1 MRKTIGRRALIITL
15 VAALLCIAVAVGI
28 VFIREARLSGE
39 QNELLSELDSRA
51 GEYDDSSIVL
61 RATSKTK
68 AEKLAERFGARLR
81 ITSDGKYAT
90 LTLPEGV
97 SIRDICADKE
107 NRAYLS
113 QITPDYKA
121 SISDIDEIS
130 EKYVRPTTSP
140 NYSISDDG
148 YDLQNYLRYLNI
160 GDAWQN
166 YRGDG
171 VTVAVI
177 DTGIDTDHPEFAGRI
192 SEYSYNA
199 TYDKIV
205 KDYTAADGGYDWSLV
220 EDVVGHGTAVTG
232 VIAAAMDGQG
242 TVGIA
247 PQVNIIVIKAECDAD
262 GRFLRGSDLVFGL
275 YYAIERDV
283 DVVNM
288 SFGGGGDFSAPV
300 RLGVDS
306 DILMVAAAGND
317 STSAPQ
323 QPASCEGVIGVGA
336 LEADG
341 WNLAYY
347 SNFGEN
353 TKLVAPGTVYTAAAG
368 GGYRTMNGTSFS
380 SPIVAAALAL
390 MKSNGEY
397 KYSSNE
403 VLEEILY
410 ASCYDLGDLGP
421 DFYYGY
427 GALDISAL
435 LLEEKGTV
443 TFNMLTDE
451 LENTTQVFI
460 RSHTLQNMPEPERL
474 YAVFDGWYY
483 DIHCTEEYNWYE
495 DEFNSDITLY
505 ANWVNEDDGV
515 PFTYVTLDDGTIEI
529 RSYTGKR
536 RYITVPEEIEGKA
549 VSSIGEFAFKGET
562 RLREVRLPSRLRRIR
577 TGAFAGCTNLYKID
591 IPASVTEIGA
601 SAFLDATRLGTLA
614 IPADSNLISIGDNAF
629 KNCAKLRRV
638 DLPASLK
645 SVNGSAFFGTT
656 SNMEINVAPKN
667 KHFVSVDGVLFN
679 YTKSM
684 IVAYPAGRT
693 AAYTVPENVRYIGSC
708 AFAYTKASSVDLGS
722 VTEIGGSAFAA
733 SSLSAVVIPDT
744 VISMGEYAFQS
755 SAYLSSVKIGNGLR
769 SISKE
774 AFEYCSNLSEITIPA
789 GIESIGEAAFKFAG
803 LRKLIFEN
811 NSRLKVIVGMA
822 FYGCPLTSVDFPDSL
837 MNIGSCAFFKC
848 SLSSISFGEGS
859 SLQSIGAEAFRYAPL
874 ATVAF
879 PANIR
884 TIGDYAFADTAIAG
898 SVTIPASLESLG
910 GGAFG
915 ACHALTEIKVESGN
929 KIYADIDGVVYTN
942 DGKTAVAYPAGNPA
956 ENYTVLDWTQKIG
969 VAAFYGSWN
978 LRGVAVPAGVDEF
991 YEYAFF
997 DCEGIY
1003 GYSLPDTLETVGPY
1017 SMAKNYSLSSV
1028 SLPDSVMNIG
1038 RYAFAYDSSLY
1049 TVYISDTSKL
1059 ARISFASFALS
1070 GIQTMRIPAN
1080 VSTVAQY
1087 AFEGCKQLTSV
1098 TFAAGSKLQS
1108 ISAYFFLGCDSIQNI
1123 IFENGSALTSIQAH
1137 GLEGMKNLTSIDF
1150 GDARLTNIDN
1160 YAFRYC
1166 SSLATL
1172 NLPDTLIN
1180 IGRFAFYKCT
1190 ALSSLTVPETIEHI
1204 GSYAFHGTDN
1214 CALYFSGAE
1223 LPFYLDENWDD
1234 GLSGYYVG
1242 VSQTVESGDW
1252 KYAILKNG
1260 KTAILEYLGNEK
1272 NIDLRTLN
1280 IGEIS
1285 TIGGYAFYGKN
1296 LESIILPESLTQIQ
1310 RYAFAENTALAG
1322 ITIPANVKYIAKYAF
1337 HNTGIMN
1344 LTFMGS
1350 NVSVIEQYAFA
1361 YTRKL
1366 ASVTLP
1372 AGIVKLG
1379 TYVFYR
1385 SGIES
1390 VAFAAGT
1397 TLTEIPEGAFSGT
1410 KLAEVTIPDSVT
1422 LVNHNAFRDC
1432 TALCRLTLGAGENLR
1447 LMSNVFYNTSL
1458 AAVHI
1463 PANVEYIGEYCFV
1476 GLRSLSAF
1484 TVDAANPYY
1493 TALGGLLYSEDERK
1507 IIAAPAGITGTLYV
1521 PKSTEVIGFGA
1532 FENSL
1537 ADSIVFDSASN
1548 ILSFGYRAFYG
1559 AKNLREITVPATVVA
1574 IDYYAFAQC
1583 SNLETVKF
1591 EEGSRLAGIYEGA
1604 FFGCGKLK
1612 NIILADNIVEI
1623 SDYAFY
1629 GCTSLTEIPVS
1640 DTSMIKGIY
1649 SYAFAYSGICGDFA
1663 TPKTLIDIGD
1673 YAFRGTKITS
1683 AFIPDDNK
1691 LDLIIGIGVFEECEV
1706 MEKID
1711 VPFLGASYGDE
1722 DIYWIG
1728 YIFGAGAPSANA
1740 TYIPQSLR
1748 TYIAHEG
1755 GNARTCGYW
1764 NGGYAKVAETKIE
1777 NITLPDGTTEIG
1789 NSAFSGCGSLMSI
1802 VIPDGVTSIGRS
1814 AFSGC
1819 SNLTNITIPDSV
1831 TSIGE
1836 RAFYNCSSL
1845 ASITIPDSVT
1855 SIGEYAFSY
1864 SNSLISITMG
1874 NRVTSIGSHAFW
1886 YCTSLES
1893 IEVPSGVTSIGDYAF
1908 GSCSNLTSITMPD
1921 RITSIEDGTFN
1932 SCCRLRVITIP
1943 SSISSI
1949 GNGAFSDCGSLYVIH
1964 NNSDLKFDIGSDSH
1978 GNIAKCAIMIY
1989 NKDGSVLYRESE
2001 DGVPYY
2007 ITNDGFVFKVDSGNY
2022 ILTSYIGNEETVTLP
2037 LNVNGNAYSIYH
2049 MRGIKN
2055 VIIPEGITSISA
2067 SAFESCS
2074 SLKSIKLP
2082 DSLISIGKNAF
2093 DTCTNLKSIT
2103 IPKGVRDIDKKA
2115 LDRNSLEELK
2125 VDEENPKYHSINNCI
2140 IETDSKTLV
2149 FGCKNSIIP
2158 SDGSVT
2164 EIGDYAFFGC
2174 EGLKS
2179 ISIPDSVRTIGDD
2192 AFYCYGL
2199 SEITIGNGVTY
2210 IGAWAFTGC
2219 SFTSIKLPEKLETI
2233 GDNAFIFCRN
2243 LVEINI
2249 PDSVVSIGGGA
2260 LKGCDNLKKISVNS
2274 NERFEFSEGIFWNK
2288 TNGIIICVIK
2298 DITVANI
2305 PYGVVSISSQAFADC
2320 KNLVSVSIPNSVM
2333 YIEDAAFSGCEAL
2346 EKVDMQY
2353 GVTRIGNSAFS
2364 HCNSLKSIVLPD
2376 SVEYISDYAFQHCG
2390 NLKSITIP
2398 KSVAGIGVQVVE
2410 GTDLEE
2416 IIVDKDNPK
2425 YHSAGNCLIEK
2436 QSKTLIFGCK
2446 NSIIPDDGT
2455 VTSIWR
2461 EAFSHC
2467 EGLVNVA
2474 IPDCIT
2480 DIDGSAFAYCRGIA
2494 SITIPEG
2501 INTISGFWA
2510 CNIYVIDNRS
2520 DLNLSI
2526 GSEDYGY
2533 IAQNAKAIINRDG
2546 TVTYAKEEGI
2556 EYLLTDDKFLFM
2568 IEDGKYKLI
2577 AYAGNE
2583 STVTLPLTVNGN
2595 EYEIYKMRGV
2605 TDVVIPYGMKKVDD
2619 YAFSSS
2625 ALESIVIPKSV
2636 IYIGSKS
2643 FSNCESLT
2651 SIEIPDTVLDMGYG
2665 VFEGCKNLS
2674 SVVLPSSVR
2683 VISYNFFYGCRSLTE
2698 IIIPDG
2704 ITEIGYGAFSDCTNL
2719 TSITMTDSIA
2729 AIGKYAFY
2737 NTAYYNNQDNWDD
2750 GALYIGKHLIKV
2762 QKDATRFISRDDML
2776 CVAQDAFEGCHK
2788 LKYVEIGGN
2797 RYDMLNGN
2805 VVTNLETLVI
2815 TDLPSV
2821 FGIHS
2826 YFWDIPLTLKTI
2838 ILKSGVDVSNPH
2850 LFDNITGVTIYVE
2863 DAKIDCP
2870 WDHDCPGWNNG
2881 NKVFYGDEWAR
2892 VKFSSDGEVIADDVY
2907 LSNQVIRPPYIADV
2921 KNEDTNRIFVGWDF
2935 DGDGQADSLPA
2946 TVLGEVEANAVY
2958 RTEDATYTIEFL
2970 DKNGDVLYN
2979 YILPYGA
2986 IIPEPTAPVAA
2997 GYVFLGWDG
3006 YYAGM
3011 SATADMKIASS
3022 WSHIGGGHDYVITVI
3037 LPSCTTKGYTKH
3049 ECSICGDSYMTDI
3062 TEETGHSFGDWIIS
3076 TKPTCSDDGIKYRV
3090 CHCGYMETDVA
3101 QSTGH
3106 SYEILS
3112 EIKAT
3117 CKNGGYITY
3126 KCSSCGETMTE
3137 ETNMLPHNYEKKYV
3151 SKSFLQWLI
3160 EHILNILFGYEGN
3173 NAYYYKCTVCG
3184 KIADVDDSAV
3194 IRTASAQ
3201 EICEHEAGDWT
3212 VDAEHS
3218 YLEIRKC
3225 GKCEKIIEARN
3236 ICTHNYG
3243 EGYAYNN
3250 ESHWHECSV
3259 CGDAVDMA
3267 AHELDFEWVYDQN
3280 THWHE
3285 CGICGARK
3293 DERTHAFDN
3302 SCDTTCDLCGYVR
3315 SITHNYEQKHDENS
3329 HWDECTVC
3337 GDRQNI
3343 ATHVFEQVYDIDNH
3357 WDECTVCH
3365 EQKNKV
3371 MHTYELKYDDSM
3383 HWYECAIC
3391 HGVVLGESH
3400 DFEYEWKYDETNHW
3414 LECSVCHDKKDI
3426 TSHVFDN
3433 ACDTTCDACGYMRSI
3448 THDYDQKYDENSH
3461 WDECRVCGNK
3471 QNVTAHIFDN
3481 ACDTTCD
3488 ACGYTRSITHSYEQ
3502 KYDELNH
3509 WDECK
3514 VCGDKQNITTHIF
3527 DNACD
3532 TTCDTCGYIRSI
3544 THDYDQKYDEN
3555 SHWDECMVCGD
3566 KQNITAHIFDNACDT
3581 TCNTCG
3587 YTRSITHNYE
3597 KKHDETNHWDECTV
3611 CGDRQNVT
3619 AHIFDTACDTTC
3631 DTCGYTRAIT
3641 HNYEQ
3646 KHDETNHW
3654 DECTVCGDKQNVTAH
3669 TFEQKHDSTNHWLE
3683 CLCGEKKDIAAHTFA
3698 QVHDENGHWSECSV
3712 CHETNGDKTA
3722 HTNTKNKH
3730 ICDTCGR
3737 KLSDHDGGTA
3747 TCSEKATCTICGEKY
3762 GDFAGHSFGEWKT
3775 DAEGKRTKVC
3785 SACGKVANF
3794 MYGDLNYD
3802 GKVNAIDLTILRR
3815 YLARYNSEIDISVA
3829 DFNGDGKVNTLDLML
3844 LRRFLVGY
3852 DSVLGK

>member
-1 MRKTIGRRALIITL
+1 MRKTIGRRTLIITL
-15 VAALLCIAVAVGI
+15 IAALLCIAVAVGI
-28 VFIREARLSGE
+28 VLIREARLSGE
-39 QNELLSELDSRA
+39 QSELLSELDSRA

-61 RATSKTK
+61 RATSKAK

-121 SISDIDEIS
+121 NISDIDEVS
-130 EKYVRPTTSP
+130 EKYVRPTTTP

-160 GDAWQN
+160 RDAWHH

-247 PQVNIIVIKAECDAD
+247 PQVNIIVIKAECDAN

-275 YYAIERDV
+275 YYAIERDA

-288 SFGGGGDFSAPV
+288 SFGGGRDFSAPV

-306 DILMVAAAGND
+306 DILMVAAAGNE
-317 STSAPQ
+317 STSSPQ

-353 TKLVAPGTVYTAAAG
+353 TNLVAPGTVYTAAAG

-549 VSSIGEFAFKGET
+549 VSSIGEFAFEGET

-601 SAFLDATRLGTLA
+601 SAFSNAVRLGTLA
-614 IPADSNLISIGDNAF
+614 IPADSNLISIGDEAF
-629 KNCAKLRRV
+629 ANCTKLRRV

-645 SVNGSAFFGTT
+645 NVNGSAFFGTT
-656 SNMEINVAPKN
+656 SNMEINVASKN
-667 KHFVSVDGVLFN
+667 KHFVSIDGVLFN

-708 AFAYTKASSVDLGS
+708 AFAYTKASLVDLGS
-722 VTEIGGSAFAA
+722 VTEIGDSAFAA

-789 GIESIGEAAFKFAG
+789 GIESIGGAAFKFAG
-803 LRKLIFEN
+803 LGKLIFEN
-811 NSRLKVIVGMA
+811 NSRLKVIAGAA
-822 FYGCPLTSVDFPDSL
+822 FYKCPLTSVDFPDSL
-837 MNIGSCAFFKC
+837 MNIGDSAFSECF

-859 SLQSIGAEAFRYAPL
+859 SLQIIGAEAFRYAPL

-898 SVTIPASLESLG
+898 SVTVPASLESLG

-929 KIYADIDGVVYTN
+929 KIYADIDGVVYTK

-956 ENYTVLDWTQKIG
+956 ENYTVLDGTQKIG

-978 LRGVAVPAGVDEF
+978 LRGVTVPAGVDEF

-997 DCEGIY
+997 DCEKVC

-1028 SLPDSVMNIG
+1028 SLPDSIINIG

-1123 IFENGSALTSIQAH
+1123 TFENGSALTSIQAH

-1366 ASVTLP
+1366 TSVTLP

-1432 TALCRLTLGAGENLR
+1432 TALCRLTLGVGENLR

-1493 TALGGLLYSEDERK
+1493 TALGGLLYSKDERK

-1559 AKNLREITVPATVVA
+1559 AKNLREITVSATVVA

-1755 GNARTCGYW
+1755 GLLELTCGTPA
-1764 NGGYAKVAETKIE
+1764 NIGSSKPTGYYKMEETNIE
-1777 NITLPDGTTEIG
+1777 NITLPEGITSIGQWAFYKCVNLKSVTIPDSVTNINSWAFYNCSSLESLTIPDSVKGIG
-1789 NSAFSGCGSLMSI
+1789 NETFYNCKSLTSIKIPEGVTSIGNYTFHYCTGLTSITIPSSVTSIEKYAFWGCNNLFVIRNNSDLKFDMGSDSYGYIAKNAMMIYNSDGSIICKESKDGVPYYITSDGFAFSVENGEYILIKYIGNNETITLPLATNGKDYTVKMESTGKAKNVIIPNEMTKIDDSAFKNCTGLASITIPDSVMSI
-1802 VIPDGVTSIGRS
+1802 GDSAFYNCCSLTGIAIPNSVTSIGDSAFWSCKSFTSITIPDSVTSIGSCAFRDCSSLESIAIPNSVTSIGDGAFNDCSSLTSITIPDGVTTIERNVFYRCSSLTSVTIPDSVTSIGYMAFYSCKSLASITIPDNVTSIDHGAFRDCS
-1814 AFSGC
+1814 SLTSITIPSSITSIGNAAFIECGSLEEIIVSAGNPYYKSAGNCIIDKNGTLIAGCGKSVIPDDGSVISIGDNAFYVCVNLTSVTIPDSVTSIGKSAFYNCSSLMNINVSENNQNYSSINGILYDKMKTNIIHVPRAVLGDIVIPSGVTSIEKEAFSGC
-1819 SNLTNITIPDSV
+1819 TNLTSVTIPDSV

-1836 RAFYNCSSL
+1836 RAFYYCDSLTSITIPNSVTSMGYNVFNGTKLYVINNNSDIEVTFSDKNYGLISNYTQLIVDKNGNKTYRAGTTDFKLIDTADGFRFVKVNGKYRLIAYIGKEETATLPLDINGYEYEIYCGIGGLRNVIIPDGVTSINDHAFQNCWSL
-1845 ASITIPDSVT
+1845 ESITIPDSVT
-1855 SIGEYAFSY
+1855 SIGYSAFNGCIRLKNVTIPGS
-1864 SNSLISITMG
+1864 
-1874 NRVTSIGSHAFW
+1874 VTSMGGMTFYGCSSLASVTIQEGVASIASHAF
-1886 YCTSLES
+1886 TR
-1893 IEVPSGVTSIGDYAF
+1893 
-1908 GSCSNLTSITMPD
+1908 CSSLTSIT
-1921 RITSIEDGTFN
+1921 
-1932 SCCRLRVITIP
+1932 IP
-1943 SSISSI
+1943 
-1949 GNGAFSDCGSLYVIH
+1949 
-1964 NNSDLKFDIGSDSH
+1964 
-1978 GNIAKCAIMIY
+1978 
-1989 NKDGSVLYRESE
+1989 GSVKVIEYEAF
-2001 DGVPYY
+2001 DGCWR
-2007 ITNDGFVFKVDSGNY
+2007 
-2022 ILTSYIGNEETVTLP
+2022 LTS
-2037 LNVNGNAYSIYH
+2037 
-2049 MRGIKN
+2049 
-2055 VIIPEGITSISA
+2055 
-2067 SAFESCS
+2067 
-2074 SLKSIKLP
+2074 
-2082 DSLISIGKNAF
+2082 
-2093 DTCTNLKSIT
+2093 
-2103 IPKGVRDIDKKA
+2103 
-2115 LDRNSLEELK
+2115 
-2125 VDEENPKYHSINNCI
+2125 
-2140 IETDSKTLV
+2140 
-2149 FGCKNSIIP
+2149 
-2158 SDGSVT
+2158 
-2164 EIGDYAFFGC
+2164 
-2174 EGLKS
+2174 
-2179 ISIPDSVRTIGDD
+2179 
-2192 AFYCYGL
+2192 
-2199 SEITIGNGVTY
+2199 
-2210 IGAWAFTGC
+2210 
-2219 SFTSIKLPEKLETI
+2219 
-2233 GDNAFIFCRN
+2233 
-2243 LVEINI
+2243 
-2249 PDSVVSIGGGA
+2249 
-2260 LKGCDNLKKISVNS
+2260 
-2274 NERFEFSEGIFWNK
+2274 
-2288 TNGIIICVIK
+2288 
-2298 DITVANI
+2298 
-2305 PYGVVSISSQAFADC
+2305 
-2320 KNLVSVSIPNSVM
+2320 VM
-2333 YIEDAAFSGCEAL
+2333 
-2346 EKVDMQY
+2346 MQY
-2353 GVTRIGNSAFS
+2353 GVTEIGQSAF
-2364 HCNSLKSIVLPD
+2364 N
-2376 SVEYISDYAFQHCG
+2376 
-2390 NLKSITIP
+2390 
-2398 KSVAGIGVQVVE
+2398 
-2410 GTDLEE
+2410 
-2416 IIVDKDNPK
+2416 
-2425 YHSAGNCLIEK
+2425 
-2436 QSKTLIFGCK
+2436 
-2446 NSIIPDDGT
+2446 
-2455 VTSIWR
+2455 
-2461 EAFSHC
+2461 
-2467 EGLVNVA
+2467 
-2474 IPDCIT
+2474 DC
-2480 DIDGSAFAYCRGIA
+2480 S
-2494 SITIPEG
+2494 
-2501 INTISGFWA
+2501 
-2510 CNIYVIDNRS
+2510 
-2520 DLNLSI
+2520 
-2526 GSEDYGY
+2526 
-2533 IAQNAKAIINRDG
+2533 
-2546 TVTYAKEEGI
+2546 
-2556 EYLLTDDKFLFM
+2556 
-2568 IEDGKYKLI
+2568 
-2577 AYAGNE
+2577 
-2583 STVTLPLTVNGN
+2583 
-2595 EYEIYKMRGV
+2595 
-2605 TDVVIPYGMKKVDD
+2605 
-2619 YAFSSS
+2619 
-2625 ALESIVIPKSV
+2625 
-2636 IYIGSKS
+2636 
-2643 FSNCESLT
+2643 SLT
-2651 SIEIPDTVLDMGYG
+2651 SVTIPNSVTKISGGAFDGCSSLASVTIPDSAT
-2665 VFEGCKNLS
+2665 FLS
-2674 SVVLPSSVR
+2674 
-2683 VISYNFFYGCRSLTE
+2683 G
-2698 IIIPDG
+2698 
-2704 ITEIGYGAFSDCTNL
+2704 FSGCTNL
-2719 TSITMTDSIA
+2719 TSIIIPDSVTS
-2729 AIGKYAFY
+2729 IGGGAFMNCTGLTSIIIPDSVTSIGNLAFY
-2737 NTAYYNNQDNWDD
+2737 NTEYYNNLDNWDN
-2750 GALYIGKHLIKV
+2750 GILYIGKHLIKV
-2762 QKDATRFISRDDML
+2762 GNDVERLVPRADTISIAGDAIQA
-2776 CVAQDAFEGCHK
+2776 CYK
-2788 LKYVEIGGN
+2788 LRHAEIGGR
-2797 RYDMLNGN
+2797 RYNILSSSE
-2805 VVTNLETLVI
+2805 VTNLETLVI
-2815 TDLPSV
+2815 TDLPSD
-2821 FGIHS
+2821 FTMCNYLGD
-2826 YFWDIPLTLKTI
+2826 YRFIPLTLKTV

-2870 WDHDCPGWNNG
+2870 WDHGCPGWNNG
-2881 NKVFYGDEWAR
+2881 NNVFYGDEWAR
-2892 VKFSSDGEVIADDVY
+2892 VKFISDGEVIADDVY
-2907 LSNQVIRPPYIADV
+2907 LSGQVIRPPYIADV

-2970 DKNGDVLYN
+2970 DKNGDVLYT

-3037 LPSCTTKGYTKH
+3037 LPTCTAKGYTKH

-3090 CHCGYMETDVA
+3090 CHCGYTETDIA

-3184 KIADVDDSAV
+3184 KIADVDDYAV

-3212 VDAEHS
+3212 VDSQYAHMEV
-3218 YLEIRKC
+3218 RKC
-3225 GKCEKIIEARN
+3225 VKCDKIIESRN
-3236 ICTHNYG
+3236 ECRHNYVGSSWEAFGNSKIALSCRDCG
-3243 EGYAYNN
+3243 ELDIEDSLDAGKMTHTCTVNNNLTLNYYYAGAELLKEFDSFYLRVEKTCYNTDGSTYIRTTILYGDDNGGGRYKFRYNDILSYEVGDEIRATLVAVKNGVETERKADIYNIKTYAYNN
-3250 ESHWHECSV
+3250 LAKENVAAKSKTLLANMLNYCAQSQIYFNYRTDALVNAELTDEQRALYVIDSCEATVSNKGVKTTLDGATASV
-3259 CGDAVDMA
+3259 
-3267 AHELDFEWVYDQN
+3267 
-3280 THWHE
+3280 
-3285 CGICGARK
+3285 IS
-3293 DERTHAFDN
+3293 RTLVLT
-3302 SCDTTCDLCGYVR
+3302 S
-3315 SITHNYEQKHDENS
+3315 SI
-3329 HWDECTVC
+3329 
-3337 GDRQNI
+3337 
-3343 ATHVFEQVYDIDNH
+3343 
-3357 WDECTVCH
+3357 
-3365 EQKNKV
+3365 
-3371 MHTYELKYDDSM
+3371 ELKFYMNLRNYKNSDNIYDLSGISVKIEYTDMEGKLVNTVIDSSEFG
-3383 HWYECAIC
+3383 YDASNDRYSVRFAKLRATELRSVVEITILKDGKAISNTETYS
-3391 HGVVLGESH
+3391 VESFAH
-3400 DFEYEWKYDETNHW
+3400 SQ
-3414 LECSVCHDKKDI
+3414 L
-3426 TSHVFDN
+3426 TS
-3433 ACDTTCDACGYMRSI
+3433 ASA
-3448 THDYDQKYDENSH
+3448 KE
-3461 WDECRVCGNK
+3461 
-3471 QNVTAHIFDN
+3471 
-3481 ACDTTCD
+3481 
-3488 ACGYTRSITHSYEQ
+3488 
-3502 KYDELNH
+3502 
-3509 WDECK
+3509 
-3514 VCGDKQNITTHIF
+3514 
-3527 DNACD
+3527 
-3532 TTCDTCGYIRSI
+3532 
-3544 THDYDQKYDEN
+3544 
-3555 SHWDECMVCGD
+3555 
-3566 KQNITAHIFDNACDT
+3566 
-3581 TCNTCG
+3581 
-3587 YTRSITHNYE
+3587 
-3597 KKHDETNHWDECTV
+3597 
-3611 CGDRQNVT
+3611 
-3619 AHIFDTACDTTC
+3619 
-3631 DTCGYTRAIT
+3631 
-3641 HNYEQ
+3641 
-3646 KHDETNHW
+3646 
-3654 DECTVCGDKQNVTAH
+3654 
-3669 TFEQKHDSTNHWLE
+3669 
-3683 CLCGEKKDIAAHTFA
+3683 
-3698 QVHDENGHWSECSV
+3698 
-3712 CHETNGDKTA
+3712 
-3722 HTNTKNKH
+3722 NTKELLKRMM
-3730 ICDTCGR
+3730 IY
-3737 KLSDHDGGTA
+3737 SDCA
-3747 TCSEKATCTICGEKY
+3747 VKY
-3762 GDFAGHSFGEWKT
+3762 FE
-3775 DAEGKRTKVC
+3775 
-3785 SACGKVANF
+3785 
-3794 MYGDLNYD
+3794 
-3802 GKVNAIDLTILRR
+3802 
-3815 YLARYNSEIDISVA
+3815 
-3829 DFNGDGKVNTLDLML
+3829 
-3844 LRRFLVGY
+3844 
-3852 DSVLGK
+3852 

>member
-15 VAALLCIAVAVGI
+15 IAALLCIAVAVGI

-39 QNELLSELDSRA
+39 QSELLSELDSRA

-61 RATSKTK
+61 RATSKAK

-121 SISDIDEIS
+121 SISDIDGIS
-130 EKYVRPTTSP
+130 EKYVRPTTTP
-140 NYSISDDG
+140 NYSISDNG

-160 GDAWQN
+160 GDVWQN

-323 QPASCEGVIGVGA
+323 QPASCDGVIGVGA

-341 WNLAYY
+341 WNLASY

-353 TKLVAPGTVYTAAAG
+353 TNLVAPGTVYTAAAG
-368 GGYRTMNGTSFS
+368 GGYRTMNGTSFA

-549 VSSIGEFAFKGET
+549 VSSIGEFAFEGET

-601 SAFLDATRLGTLA
+601 SAFSNAVRLGTLA

-629 KNCAKLRRV
+629 ANCTKLRRV

-656 SNMEINVAPKN
+656 SNMEINAASKN
-667 KHFVSVDGVLFN
+667 KHFVSINGVLFN

-722 VTEIGGSAFAA
+722 VTEIGDSAFAA

-789 GIESIGEAAFKFAG
+789 GIESIGGAAFKFAG
-803 LRKLIFEN
+803 LGKLIFEN
-811 NSRLKVIVGMA
+811 NSKLTVISYAA
-822 FYGCPLTSVDFPDSL
+822 FYGCPLTSVNFPDSL
-837 MNIGSCAFFKC
+837 MNIGDSAFFKC

-859 SLQSIGAEAFRYAPL
+859 SLQIIGAEAFRYAPL

-884 TIGDYAFADTAIAG
+884 MIGDYAFADTAIAG
-898 SVTIPASLESLG
+898 SVTVPVSLESLG

-956 ENYTVLDWTQKIG
+956 ENYTVLDGTQKIG
-969 VAAFYGSWN
+969 IAAFYGSWN
-978 LRGVAVPAGVDEF
+978 LRGVAVPTGVDEF

-997 DCEGIY
+997 DCEKVY

-1028 SLPDSVMNIG
+1028 SLPDSVINIG
-1038 RYAFAYDSSLY
+1038 GYAFAYDSSLY

-1366 ASVTLP
+1366 TSVTLP

-1410 KLAEVTIPDSVT
+1410 KLSEVTIPDSVT

-1493 TALGGLLYSEDERK
+1493 TALGGLLYSKDERK

-1559 AKNLREITVPATVVA
+1559 AKNLREVTVPATVVA

-1673 YAFRGTKITS
+1673 HAFRGTKITS

-1728 YIFGAGAPSANA
+1728 YIFGAGAPNANA

-1755 GNARTCGYW
+1755 GLLELTCGTPA
-1764 NGGYAKVAETKIE
+1764 NIGSSKPTGYYKMEKTNIE
-1777 NITLPDGTTEIG
+1777 NITLPEGITSIGQWAFYKCVNLKSVTIPDSVTNINSWAFYNCSSLESLTIPDSVKVIG
-1789 NSAFSGCGSLMSI
+1789 NETFYNCKSLTSI
-1802 VIPDGVTSIGRS
+1802 RIPDGVTIIGNYTFSGCTNLTSITIPSSVTSIEKYAFWGCNNLFVIRNNSDLKFDMGSDSYGYVAKNAMMIYNKDGSIIYKESKDGVPYYITSDGFAFSVENGEYILIKYIGNNETITLPLTANGKDYTVKMESTGKAKNVIIPNEMTKIDDSAFKNCTGLTSITIPDSVMSIGDSAFYNCCSLTSIAIPDSVTSIGDSAFEGCNGLTSITIPDSVTSIGSCAFRDCS
-1814 AFSGC
+1814 SLESIAIPNSVTSIGDGAFNDCSSLTSITIPDGVTTIERNVFYRCSSLTSVTIPDSVTSIGDMAFYSCKSLVSITIPDNVTSIDYGAFYGCSSLTSITIPSSVTSIGNAAFIECGSLEEIIVSAGNPYYKSAGNCIIDINGTLIAGCGKSVIPDDGSVISIGDNAFYGCVNLTSVTIPDSVTSIGKSAFYNCSSLMNINVSENNQNYSSINGILYDKMKTNIIHVPRAVLGDIVIPSGVTSIEKEAFSGC
-1819 SNLTNITIPDSV
+1819 TNLTSVTISDSVTSIGKSAFEGCNGLTSITIPDSV

-1836 RAFYNCSSL
+1836 RAFYYCNSLTSITIPNGVTSIEPSTFYYCSSL
-1845 ASITIPDSVT
+1845 ASIAIPNGVTSIGYDAFSYCDSLTSITIPNSVTSMGYNVFNGTKLYVINNNSDIEVTFSDKNYGLISNYTQLIVDKNGNKTYRAGTTDFELIDTADGFRFVKVNGKYRLIAYIGKEETATLPLDINGYEYEIYCGIGGLRNVVIPDGVTSINDHAFQNCWSLESITIPDSVT
-1855 SIGEYAFSY
+1855 SIGYSAFNGCIRLKNVTIPGS
-1864 SNSLISITMG
+1864 
-1874 NRVTSIGSHAFW
+1874 VTSMGGMTFYGCSSLASVTIQEGVASIASHAF
-1886 YCTSLES
+1886 TR
-1893 IEVPSGVTSIGDYAF
+1893 
-1908 GSCSNLTSITMPD
+1908 CSSLTSIT
-1921 RITSIEDGTFN
+1921 
-1932 SCCRLRVITIP
+1932 IP
-1943 SSISSI
+1943 
-1949 GNGAFSDCGSLYVIH
+1949 
-1964 NNSDLKFDIGSDSH
+1964 
-1978 GNIAKCAIMIY
+1978 
-1989 NKDGSVLYRESE
+1989 GSVKVIEYEAF
-2001 DGVPYY
+2001 DGCWR
-2007 ITNDGFVFKVDSGNY
+2007 
-2022 ILTSYIGNEETVTLP
+2022 LTS
-2037 LNVNGNAYSIYH
+2037 
-2049 MRGIKN
+2049 
-2055 VIIPEGITSISA
+2055 
-2067 SAFESCS
+2067 
-2074 SLKSIKLP
+2074 
-2082 DSLISIGKNAF
+2082 
-2093 DTCTNLKSIT
+2093 
-2103 IPKGVRDIDKKA
+2103 
-2115 LDRNSLEELK
+2115 
-2125 VDEENPKYHSINNCI
+2125 
-2140 IETDSKTLV
+2140 
-2149 FGCKNSIIP
+2149 
-2158 SDGSVT
+2158 
-2164 EIGDYAFFGC
+2164 
-2174 EGLKS
+2174 
-2179 ISIPDSVRTIGDD
+2179 
-2192 AFYCYGL
+2192 
-2199 SEITIGNGVTY
+2199 
-2210 IGAWAFTGC
+2210 
-2219 SFTSIKLPEKLETI
+2219 
-2233 GDNAFIFCRN
+2233 
-2243 LVEINI
+2243 
-2249 PDSVVSIGGGA
+2249 
-2260 LKGCDNLKKISVNS
+2260 
-2274 NERFEFSEGIFWNK
+2274 
-2288 TNGIIICVIK
+2288 
-2298 DITVANI
+2298 
-2305 PYGVVSISSQAFADC
+2305 
-2320 KNLVSVSIPNSVM
+2320 VM
-2333 YIEDAAFSGCEAL
+2333 
-2346 EKVDMQY
+2346 MQY
-2353 GVTRIGNSAFS
+2353 GVTEIGQSAF
-2364 HCNSLKSIVLPD
+2364 N
-2376 SVEYISDYAFQHCG
+2376 
-2390 NLKSITIP
+2390 
-2398 KSVAGIGVQVVE
+2398 
-2410 GTDLEE
+2410 
-2416 IIVDKDNPK
+2416 
-2425 YHSAGNCLIEK
+2425 
-2436 QSKTLIFGCK
+2436 
-2446 NSIIPDDGT
+2446 
-2455 VTSIWR
+2455 
-2461 EAFSHC
+2461 
-2467 EGLVNVA
+2467 
-2474 IPDCIT
+2474 DC
-2480 DIDGSAFAYCRGIA
+2480 S
-2494 SITIPEG
+2494 
-2501 INTISGFWA
+2501 
-2510 CNIYVIDNRS
+2510 
-2520 DLNLSI
+2520 
-2526 GSEDYGY
+2526 
-2533 IAQNAKAIINRDG
+2533 
-2546 TVTYAKEEGI
+2546 
-2556 EYLLTDDKFLFM
+2556 
-2568 IEDGKYKLI
+2568 
-2577 AYAGNE
+2577 
-2583 STVTLPLTVNGN
+2583 
-2595 EYEIYKMRGV
+2595 
-2605 TDVVIPYGMKKVDD
+2605 
-2619 YAFSSS
+2619 
-2625 ALESIVIPKSV
+2625 
-2636 IYIGSKS
+2636 
-2643 FSNCESLT
+2643 SLT
-2651 SIEIPDTVLDMGYG
+2651 SVTIPNSVTKISGGAFDGCSSLASVTIPDSAT
-2665 VFEGCKNLS
+2665 FLS
-2674 SVVLPSSVR
+2674 
-2683 VISYNFFYGCRSLTE
+2683 G
-2698 IIIPDG
+2698 
-2704 ITEIGYGAFSDCTNL
+2704 FSGCTNL
-2719 TSITMTDSIA
+2719 TSIIIPDSVTS
-2729 AIGKYAFY
+2729 IGGGAFMNCTSLTSIIIPDSVTSIGNLAFY
-2737 NTAYYNNQDNWDD
+2737 NTEYYNNLDNWDN
-2750 GALYIGKHLIKV
+2750 GILYIGKHLIKV
-2762 QKDATRFISRDDML
+2762 GNDVERLVPRADTISIAGDAIQA
-2776 CVAQDAFEGCHK
+2776 CYK
-2788 LKYVEIGGN
+2788 LRHAEIGGR
-2797 RYDMLNGN
+2797 RYNILSSSE
-2805 VVTNLETLVI
+2805 VTNLETLVI
-2815 TDLPSV
+2815 TDLPSD
-2821 FGIHS
+2821 FTMCNYLGD
-2826 YFWDIPLTLKTI
+2826 YRFIPLTLKTV

-2870 WDHDCPGWNNG
+2870 WDHGCPGWNNG

-2892 VKFSSDGEVIADDVY
+2892 VKFSSDGEVIADGAY
-2907 LSNQVIRPPYIADV
+2907 RSGQVIRPPYIADV

-2970 DKNGDVLYN
+2970 DKNGDVLYT

-2986 IIPEPTAPVAA
+2986 TVPEPTAPVAA

-3037 LPSCTTKGYTKH
+3037 LPTCTAKGYTKH

-3090 CHCGYMETDVA
+3090 CHCGYTETDIA

-3212 VDAEHS
+3212 VDSQYAHIEV
-3218 YLEIRKC
+3218 RKC
-3225 GKCEKIIEARN
+3225 VKCDKIIESRN
-3236 ICTHNYG
+3236 ECRHNYVGSSWEAFGNSKIALSCRDCG
-3243 EGYAYNN
+3243 ELDIEDSLDAGKMTHTCTVNNNLTLNYYYAGAELLKEFDSFYLRVEKTCYNTDGSTYIRTTILYGDDNGGGSRYKFRYNDILSYEVGDEIRATLVAVKNGVETERKADIYNIKTYAYNN
-3250 ESHWHECSV
+3250 LAKENVAAKSKTLLANMLNYCAQSQIYFNYRTDALANAELTDEQRALYVIDSCEATVSNKGVKTTLDGATASV
-3259 CGDAVDMA
+3259 
-3267 AHELDFEWVYDQN
+3267 
-3280 THWHE
+3280 
-3285 CGICGARK
+3285 IS
-3293 DERTHAFDN
+3293 RTLVLT
-3302 SCDTTCDLCGYVR
+3302 S
-3315 SITHNYEQKHDENS
+3315 SI
-3329 HWDECTVC
+3329 
-3337 GDRQNI
+3337 
-3343 ATHVFEQVYDIDNH
+3343 
-3357 WDECTVCH
+3357 
-3365 EQKNKV
+3365 
-3371 MHTYELKYDDSM
+3371 ELKFYMNLRNYKNSDNIYDLSGISVKIEYTDMEGKLVNTVIDSSEFGYSM
-3383 HWYECAIC
+3383 LSDRHSVRFAKLRATELRSVVEITILKDGKAISNTETYS
-3391 HGVVLGESH
+3391 VESFAH
-3400 DFEYEWKYDETNHW
+3400 SQ
-3414 LECSVCHDKKDI
+3414 L
-3426 TSHVFDN
+3426 TS
-3433 ACDTTCDACGYMRSI
+3433 ASA
-3448 THDYDQKYDENSH
+3448 KE
-3461 WDECRVCGNK
+3461 
-3471 QNVTAHIFDN
+3471 
-3481 ACDTTCD
+3481 
-3488 ACGYTRSITHSYEQ
+3488 
-3502 KYDELNH
+3502 
-3509 WDECK
+3509 
-3514 VCGDKQNITTHIF
+3514 
-3527 DNACD
+3527 
-3532 TTCDTCGYIRSI
+3532 
-3544 THDYDQKYDEN
+3544 
-3555 SHWDECMVCGD
+3555 
-3566 KQNITAHIFDNACDT
+3566 
-3581 TCNTCG
+3581 
-3587 YTRSITHNYE
+3587 
-3597 KKHDETNHWDECTV
+3597 
-3611 CGDRQNVT
+3611 
-3619 AHIFDTACDTTC
+3619 
-3631 DTCGYTRAIT
+3631 
-3641 HNYEQ
+3641 
-3646 KHDETNHW
+3646 
-3654 DECTVCGDKQNVTAH
+3654 
-3669 TFEQKHDSTNHWLE
+3669 
-3683 CLCGEKKDIAAHTFA
+3683 
-3698 QVHDENGHWSECSV
+3698 
-3712 CHETNGDKTA
+3712 
-3722 HTNTKNKH
+3722 NTKELLKRMM
-3730 ICDTCGR
+3730 IY
-3737 KLSDHDGGTA
+3737 SDCA
-3747 TCSEKATCTICGEKY
+3747 VKY
-3762 GDFAGHSFGEWKT
+3762 FE
-3775 DAEGKRTKVC
+3775 
-3785 SACGKVANF
+3785 
-3794 MYGDLNYD
+3794 
-3802 GKVNAIDLTILRR
+3802 
-3815 YLARYNSEIDISVA
+3815 
-3829 DFNGDGKVNTLDLML
+3829 
-3844 LRRFLVGY
+3844 
-3852 DSVLGK
+3852 

>member
-15 VAALLCIAVAVGI
+15 IAALLCIAVAVGI

-39 QNELLSELDSRA
+39 QSELLSELDSRA

-61 RATSKTK
+61 RATSKAK

-121 SISDIDEIS
+121 SISDIDGIS
-130 EKYVRPTTSP
+130 EKYVRPTTTP
-140 NYSISDDG
+140 NYSISDNG

-247 PQVNIIVIKAECDAD
+247 PQVNIIVIKAECDAN

-341 WNLAYY
+341 WNLASY

-353 TKLVAPGTVYTAAAG
+353 TNLVAPGTVYTAAAG

-390 MKSNGEY
+390 MKSNWEY

-515 PFTYVTLDDGTIEI
+515 PFIYVTLDDGTIEI

-549 VSSIGEFAFKGET
+549 VSSIGEFAFEGET

-601 SAFLDATRLGTLA
+601 SAFSNAVRLGTLA
-614 IPADSNLISIGDNAF
+614 IPADSNLISIGDEAF
-629 KNCAKLRRV
+629 KNCTKLRRV

-667 KHFVSVDGVLFN
+667 KHFVSIDGVLFN

-708 AFAYTKASSVDLGS
+708 AFAYTKASSVELGS

-744 VISMGEYAFQS
+744 VISMGQYAFQS

-789 GIESIGEAAFKFAG
+789 GIESIGGAAFKFAG
-803 LRKLIFEN
+803 LGKLIFEN
-811 NSRLKVIVGMA
+811 NSRLKVIAGAA
-822 FYGCPLTSVDFPDSL
+822 FYGCPLTSVNFPDSL
-837 MNIGSCAFFKC
+837 MNIGDSAFFKC

-859 SLQSIGAEAFRYAPL
+859 SLQIIGAEAFRYALL

-929 KIYADIDGVVYTN
+929 KIYADIDGVVYTK
-942 DGKTAVAYPAGNPA
+942 DGKVVIAYPAGNPA
-956 ENYTVLDWTQKIG
+956 ENYTVLDGTQKIG

-997 DCEGIY
+997 DCEKVY

-1028 SLPDSVMNIG
+1028 SLPDSVINIG

-1123 IFENGSALTSIQAH
+1123 TFENGSALTSIQAH

-1280 IGEIS
+1280 IGEIT

-1344 LTFMGS
+1344 LTFTGS

-1366 ASVTLP
+1366 TSVTLP

-1390 VAFAAGT
+1390 VVFAAGT

-1432 TALCRLTLGAGENLR
+1432 TALCRLTLGVGENLR

-1493 TALGGLLYSEDERK
+1493 TALGGLLYSKDERK

-1559 AKNLREITVPATVVA
+1559 AKNLREVTVPATVVA

-1728 YIFGAGAPSANA
+1728 YVFGAGAPSANA

-1755 GNARTCGYW
+1755 GNEKTCGNWTDNSYI
-1764 NGGYAKVAETKIE
+1764 GVKETNLQHI
-1777 NITLPDGTTEIG
+1777 IIPDGTTVIGSDVFLDCKGLVSVEIPDSVTDIRYRAFCSCSSLVSIEIP
-1789 NSAFSGCGSLMSI
+1789 NSVTGIGEWAFCSCSSLTSI
-1802 VIPDGVTSIGRS
+1802 TIPDGVTSIGDLTFS
-1814 AFSGC
+1814 CCSSLTSITIPDSVTNIGNYAFSECTKITSITIPNSVTSIGEWAFNSCYSLKIITIPSSVTSIGEFAFSTCNNLSIIHNNSDLKLEIDSDDYGQIAKNAIMIYNKDGSIIYKESENGIPYYITSDGFVFKSENGEYILIKYIGSEETITFPLTANGNGYTIKMEDIGHAKNVIIPNGFTKIDDSAFQSCFNLNSIIIPDSVTSIGDHAFGNCDSLINIMIPNSVTSIGYGAFSGCSSLKSIVIPDSVSFIGGWAFSSCKSLEKIVVSAGNMCYISSGNCIIDKNGTLIAGCGKSVIPDDGSVTSIGWYAFSDHTSLTSITIPDSVISIGGYAFSGC
-1819 SNLTNITIPDSV
+1819 SNLTNITIPSSVTSIGDKAFDASTHVEVNPSNPVIKDYGGAIFNETELLYVNRDAKSVTIPNGVTSIGSEAFSDCTNLTSITIPDSVTSIEWNAFSGCSSLTSITIPDSV
-1831 TSIGE
+1831 TSIGSS
-1836 RAFYNCSSL
+1836 AFYGCSSLTSITIPYGVISIDDRTFFDCSSLTSIVIPNSVTSIGDSAFAYCGLTSITIPDSVTTLGDSVFYCCSSLEEIHITDDNASYGYTDGVLWDRRDGKAICATAAAKNISLPNVIKSIGHTFSGCQSLESIIIPDSVTSIDSFAFDGCTNL

-1855 SIGEYAFSY
+1855 SIGQQ
-1864 SNSLISITMG
+1864 
-1874 NRVTSIGSHAFW
+1874 
-1886 YCTSLES
+1886 
-1893 IEVPSGVTSIGDYAF
+1893 
-1908 GSCSNLTSITMPD
+1908 
-1921 RITSIEDGTFN
+1921 
-1932 SCCRLRVITIP
+1932 
-1943 SSISSI
+1943 
-1949 GNGAFSDCGSLYVIH
+1949 
-1964 NNSDLKFDIGSDSH
+1964 
-1978 GNIAKCAIMIY
+1978 
-1989 NKDGSVLYRESE
+1989 
-2001 DGVPYY
+2001 
-2007 ITNDGFVFKVDSGNY
+2007 
-2022 ILTSYIGNEETVTLP
+2022 
-2037 LNVNGNAYSIYH
+2037 
-2049 MRGIKN
+2049 
-2055 VIIPEGITSISA
+2055 
-2067 SAFESCS
+2067 
-2074 SLKSIKLP
+2074 
-2082 DSLISIGKNAF
+2082 
-2093 DTCTNLKSIT
+2093 
-2103 IPKGVRDIDKKA
+2103 
-2115 LDRNSLEELK
+2115 
-2125 VDEENPKYHSINNCI
+2125 
-2140 IETDSKTLV
+2140 
-2149 FGCKNSIIP
+2149 
-2158 SDGSVT
+2158 
-2164 EIGDYAFFGC
+2164 
-2174 EGLKS
+2174 
-2179 ISIPDSVRTIGDD
+2179 
-2192 AFYCYGL
+2192 AFYR
-2199 SEITIGNGVTY
+2199 
-2210 IGAWAFTGC
+2210 C
-2219 SFTSIKLPEKLETI
+2219 S
-2233 GDNAFIFCRN
+2233 
-2243 LVEINI
+2243 
-2249 PDSVVSIGGGA
+2249 
-2260 LKGCDNLKKISVNS
+2260 
-2274 NERFEFSEGIFWNK
+2274 
-2288 TNGIIICVIK
+2288 
-2298 DITVANI
+2298 
-2305 PYGVVSISSQAFADC
+2305 
-2320 KNLVSVSIPNSVM
+2320 
-2333 YIEDAAFSGCEAL
+2333 
-2346 EKVDMQY
+2346 
-2353 GVTRIGNSAFS
+2353 
-2364 HCNSLKSIVLPD
+2364 
-2376 SVEYISDYAFQHCG
+2376 
-2390 NLKSITIP
+2390 
-2398 KSVAGIGVQVVE
+2398 
-2410 GTDLEE
+2410 
-2416 IIVDKDNPK
+2416 
-2425 YHSAGNCLIEK
+2425 
-2436 QSKTLIFGCK
+2436 
-2446 NSIIPDDGT
+2446 
-2455 VTSIWR
+2455 
-2461 EAFSHC
+2461 
-2467 EGLVNVA
+2467 
-2474 IPDCIT
+2474 
-2480 DIDGSAFAYCRGIA
+2480 
-2494 SITIPEG
+2494 
-2501 INTISGFWA
+2501 
-2510 CNIYVIDNRS
+2510 
-2520 DLNLSI
+2520 
-2526 GSEDYGY
+2526 
-2533 IAQNAKAIINRDG
+2533 
-2546 TVTYAKEEGI
+2546 
-2556 EYLLTDDKFLFM
+2556 
-2568 IEDGKYKLI
+2568 
-2577 AYAGNE
+2577 
-2583 STVTLPLTVNGN
+2583 
-2595 EYEIYKMRGV
+2595 
-2605 TDVVIPYGMKKVDD
+2605 
-2619 YAFSSS
+2619 
-2625 ALESIVIPKSV
+2625 
-2636 IYIGSKS
+2636 
-2643 FSNCESLT
+2643 
-2651 SIEIPDTVLDMGYG
+2651 
-2665 VFEGCKNLS
+2665 
-2674 SVVLPSSVR
+2674 
-2683 VISYNFFYGCRSLTE
+2683 
-2698 IIIPDG
+2698 
-2704 ITEIGYGAFSDCTNL
+2704 
-2719 TSITMTDSIA
+2719 
-2729 AIGKYAFY
+2729 
-2737 NTAYYNNQDNWDD
+2737 
-2750 GALYIGKHLIKV
+2750 
-2762 QKDATRFISRDDML
+2762 
-2776 CVAQDAFEGCHK
+2776 
-2788 LKYVEIGGN
+2788 
-2797 RYDMLNGN
+2797 
-2805 VVTNLETLVI
+2805 
-2815 TDLPSV
+2815 
-2821 FGIHS
+2821 
-2826 YFWDIPLTLKTI
+2826 
-2838 ILKSGVDVSNPH
+2838 
-2850 LFDNITGVTIYVE
+2850 
-2863 DAKIDCP
+2863 
-2870 WDHDCPGWNNG
+2870 
-2881 NKVFYGDEWAR
+2881 
-2892 VKFSSDGEVIADDVY
+2892 
-2907 LSNQVIRPPYIADV
+2907 
-2921 KNEDTNRIFVGWDF
+2921 
-2935 DGDGQADSLPA
+2935 
-2946 TVLGEVEANAVY
+2946 
-2958 RTEDATYTIEFL
+2958 
-2970 DKNGDVLYN
+2970 
-2979 YILPYGA
+2979 
-2986 IIPEPTAPVAA
+2986 
-2997 GYVFLGWDG
+2997 
-3006 YYAGM
+3006 
-3011 SATADMKIASS
+3011 
-3022 WSHIGGGHDYVITVI
+3022 
-3037 LPSCTTKGYTKH
+3037 
-3049 ECSICGDSYMTDI
+3049 
-3062 TEETGHSFGDWIIS
+3062 
-3076 TKPTCSDDGIKYRV
+3076 
-3090 CHCGYMETDVA
+3090 
-3101 QSTGH
+3101 
-3106 SYEILS
+3106 
-3112 EIKAT
+3112 
-3117 CKNGGYITY
+3117 
-3126 KCSSCGETMTE
+3126 
-3137 ETNMLPHNYEKKYV
+3137 
-3151 SKSFLQWLI
+3151 
-3160 EHILNILFGYEGN
+3160 
-3173 NAYYYKCTVCG
+3173 
-3184 KIADVDDSAV
+3184 
-3194 IRTASAQ
+3194 
-3201 EICEHEAGDWT
+3201 
-3212 VDAEHS
+3212 
-3218 YLEIRKC
+3218 
-3225 GKCEKIIEARN
+3225 
-3236 ICTHNYG
+3236 
-3243 EGYAYNN
+3243 
-3250 ESHWHECSV
+3250 
-3259 CGDAVDMA
+3259 
-3267 AHELDFEWVYDQN
+3267 
-3280 THWHE
+3280 
-3285 CGICGARK
+3285 
-3293 DERTHAFDN
+3293 
-3302 SCDTTCDLCGYVR
+3302 
-3315 SITHNYEQKHDENS
+3315 
-3329 HWDECTVC
+3329 
-3337 GDRQNI
+3337 
-3343 ATHVFEQVYDIDNH
+3343 
-3357 WDECTVCH
+3357 
-3365 EQKNKV
+3365 
-3371 MHTYELKYDDSM
+3371 
-3383 HWYECAIC
+3383 
-3391 HGVVLGESH
+3391 
-3400 DFEYEWKYDETNHW
+3400 
-3414 LECSVCHDKKDI
+3414 
-3426 TSHVFDN
+3426 
-3433 ACDTTCDACGYMRSI
+3433 
-3448 THDYDQKYDENSH
+3448 
-3461 WDECRVCGNK
+3461 
-3471 QNVTAHIFDN
+3471 
-3481 ACDTTCD
+3481 
-3488 ACGYTRSITHSYEQ
+3488 
-3502 KYDELNH
+3502 
-3509 WDECK
+3509 
-3514 VCGDKQNITTHIF
+3514 
-3527 DNACD
+3527 
-3532 TTCDTCGYIRSI
+3532 
-3544 THDYDQKYDEN
+3544 
-3555 SHWDECMVCGD
+3555 
-3566 KQNITAHIFDNACDT
+3566 
-3581 TCNTCG
+3581 
-3587 YTRSITHNYE
+3587 
-3597 KKHDETNHWDECTV
+3597 
-3611 CGDRQNVT
+3611 
-3619 AHIFDTACDTTC
+3619 
-3631 DTCGYTRAIT
+3631 
-3641 HNYEQ
+3641 
-3646 KHDETNHW
+3646 
-3654 DECTVCGDKQNVTAH
+3654 
-3669 TFEQKHDSTNHWLE
+3669 
-3683 CLCGEKKDIAAHTFA
+3683 
-3698 QVHDENGHWSECSV
+3698 
-3712 CHETNGDKTA
+3712 
-3722 HTNTKNKH
+3722 
-3730 ICDTCGR
+3730 
-3737 KLSDHDGGTA
+3737 
-3747 TCSEKATCTICGEKY
+3747 
-3762 GDFAGHSFGEWKT
+3762 
-3775 DAEGKRTKVC
+3775 
-3785 SACGKVANF
+3785 
-3794 MYGDLNYD
+3794 
-3802 GKVNAIDLTILRR
+3802 
-3815 YLARYNSEIDISVA
+3815 
-3829 DFNGDGKVNTLDLML
+3829 ML

>member
-28 VFIREARLSGE
+28 VLIREARLSGE

-51 GEYDDSSIVL
+51 GEYDESSIVL
-61 RATSKTK
+61 RATSKAK

-177 DTGIDTDHPEFAGRI
+177 DTGIDTDHPEFVGRI

-247 PQVNIIVIKAECDAD
+247 PQVNIIVIKAECDAN
-262 GRFLRGSDLVFGL
+262 GRFLRSSDLVFGL

-306 DILMVAAAGND
+306 DILMVAAAGNE

-336 LEADG
+336 LEADA
-341 WNLAYY
+341 WNLASY

-353 TKLVAPGTVYTAAAG
+353 TNLVAPGTVYTAAAG

-549 VSSIGEFAFKGET
+549 VSSIGEFAFEGAT

-601 SAFLDATRLGTLA
+601 SAFSNAVRLGTLA

-629 KNCAKLRRV
+629 ANCTKLRRV

-656 SNMEINVAPKN
+656 SNMEINVASKN
-667 KHFVSVDGVLFN
+667 KHFVSIDGVLFN

-708 AFAYTKASSVDLGS
+708 AFAYTKASSVELGS

-744 VISMGEYAFQS
+744 VISMGKYAFQS

-789 GIESIGEAAFKFAG
+789 GIESIGGRAFKDAG

-811 NSRLKVIVGMA
+811 NSRLRVIADEA
-822 FYGCPLTSVDFPDSL
+822 FYGCWLSSVDFPDSL
-837 MNIGSCAFFKC
+837 MNIGNSAFDKC

-874 ATVAF
+874 ATVTF

-898 SVTIPASLESLG
+898 SVTVPASLESLG
-910 GGAFG
+910 GGVFG

-929 KIYADIDGVVYTN
+929 KIYADIDGVVYTK

-956 ENYTVLDWTQKIG
+956 ENYTVLDGTQKIG

-997 DCEGIY
+997 DCEKVY

-1028 SLPDSVMNIG
+1028 SLPDSVINIG

-1123 IFENGSALTSIQAH
+1123 TFENGSALTSIQAH

-1366 ASVTLP
+1366 TSVTLP

-1390 VAFAAGT
+1390 VVFAAGT

-1410 KLAEVTIPDSVT
+1410 KLSEVTIPDSVT

-1493 TALGGLLYSEDERK
+1493 TALGGLLYSKDERK

-1559 AKNLREITVPATVVA
+1559 AKNLKEVTVPATVVA

-1649 SYAFAYSGICGDFA
+1649 SYAFAYSGICGDFT

-1728 YIFGAGAPSANA
+1728 YIFGAGAPNANA

-1755 GNARTCGYW
+1755 GLLELTCGTPAKM
-1764 NGGYAKVAETKIE
+1764 GTGYYKMEETNIE
-1777 NITLPDGTTEIG
+1777 NITLPEGITSIGQWAFYKCVNLKSVTIPDSVTSISSWAFYNCSSLESLTIPDSVKVIGNETFYNCKSLTSIRIPDGVTIIGNYTFSGCTNLTSITIPSSVTSIEKYAFWGCNNLFVIRNNSDLKFDMGSDSYGYVAKNAMMIYNNDGSIIYKESKDGVPYYITSDGFAFSVENGEYILIKYIGNNETITLPLTANGKDYTVKMESTGKAKNVIIPNEMTKIDDSAFKNCTGLTSITIPDSVMSIGDSAFYNCCSLTSIAIPDSVMSIGDSAFYNCCSFTSITIPDSVTSIGSCAFWSCKGFTSITIPDSVTSIGSCAFRDCSSLESIAIPNSVTSIGDGAFNDCSSLTSITIPDGVTAIESNVFYRCSSLTSVTIPDSVTSIGYMAFYSCKSLVSITIPDNVTSIDYGAFYGCSSLTSITIPNGVTSIGNAAFIECGSLEEIIVSAVNPYYKSAGNCIIDINGTLIAGCGKSVIPDDGSVTSIGGWAFNGCVNLTSVTIPDSVTSIG
-1789 NSAFSGCGSLMSI
+1789 NSAFYNCSSLMNINVSENNQSYSSI
-1802 VIPDGVTSIGRS
+1802 NGILYDKMKTNIIHVPRAVFGDVVIPSGVTSIERDT
-1814 AFSGC
+1814 FSGC
-1819 SNLTNITIPDSV
+1819 TNLTSVRIPDSVTSIGKSAFEGCNGLTSITIPDSV

-1836 RAFYNCSSL
+1836 RAFYYCGSLTSITIPNGVTSIEPSTFYYCSSL
-1845 ASITIPDSVT
+1845 ASIAIPNGVTSIGYDAFSYCTSLTSITIPNSVTSMGYNVFNGTNLYVINNNSDIEVTFSNNSYGLISNYTQLIVDKNGNKTYRAGTTDFELIDTADGFRFVKIDGKYRLIAYIGKEEAATLPLKINGYEYEIFCGIGGLRNVIIPDGVTSISDYAFQNCRSLESISIPDSVTSIGYSAFNGCIRLKSVTIPGSVTSMGGMTFYGCSSLASVTIQDGVTSIASHAFTRCSSLESITIPGSVKVIEDEAFDGCWRLTSVTMQYGVTKISGRAFNGCSSLVSVIIPDSVTFLCGFSGCTSLTSIIIPDSVTFLGGLDSTGLTSVIIPDSVTSIDGGAFMNCTGLTSITIPDSVT
-1855 SIGEYAFSY
+1855 SIG
-1864 SNSLISITMG
+1864 
-1874 NRVTSIGSHAFW
+1874 
-1886 YCTSLES
+1886 
-1893 IEVPSGVTSIGDYAF
+1893 
-1908 GSCSNLTSITMPD
+1908 NL
-1921 RITSIEDGTFN
+1921 
-1932 SCCRLRVITIP
+1932 
-1943 SSISSI
+1943 
-1949 GNGAFSDCGSLYVIH
+1949 
-1964 NNSDLKFDIGSDSH
+1964 
-1978 GNIAKCAIMIY
+1978 
-1989 NKDGSVLYRESE
+1989 
-2001 DGVPYY
+2001 
-2007 ITNDGFVFKVDSGNY
+2007 
-2022 ILTSYIGNEETVTLP
+2022 
-2037 LNVNGNAYSIYH
+2037 
-2049 MRGIKN
+2049 
-2055 VIIPEGITSISA
+2055 
-2067 SAFESCS
+2067 
-2074 SLKSIKLP
+2074 
-2082 DSLISIGKNAF
+2082 
-2093 DTCTNLKSIT
+2093 
-2103 IPKGVRDIDKKA
+2103 
-2115 LDRNSLEELK
+2115 
-2125 VDEENPKYHSINNCI
+2125 
-2140 IETDSKTLV
+2140 
-2149 FGCKNSIIP
+2149 
-2158 SDGSVT
+2158 
-2164 EIGDYAFFGC
+2164 
-2174 EGLKS
+2174 
-2179 ISIPDSVRTIGDD
+2179 
-2192 AFYCYGL
+2192 
-2199 SEITIGNGVTY
+2199 
-2210 IGAWAFTGC
+2210 
-2219 SFTSIKLPEKLETI
+2219 
-2233 GDNAFIFCRN
+2233 
-2243 LVEINI
+2243 
-2249 PDSVVSIGGGA
+2249 
-2260 LKGCDNLKKISVNS
+2260 
-2274 NERFEFSEGIFWNK
+2274 
-2288 TNGIIICVIK
+2288 
-2298 DITVANI
+2298 
-2305 PYGVVSISSQAFADC
+2305 
-2320 KNLVSVSIPNSVM
+2320 
-2333 YIEDAAFSGCEAL
+2333 
-2346 EKVDMQY
+2346 
-2353 GVTRIGNSAFS
+2353 
-2364 HCNSLKSIVLPD
+2364 
-2376 SVEYISDYAFQHCG
+2376 
-2390 NLKSITIP
+2390 
-2398 KSVAGIGVQVVE
+2398 
-2410 GTDLEE
+2410 
-2416 IIVDKDNPK
+2416 
-2425 YHSAGNCLIEK
+2425 
-2436 QSKTLIFGCK
+2436 
-2446 NSIIPDDGT
+2446 
-2455 VTSIWR
+2455 
-2461 EAFSHC
+2461 
-2467 EGLVNVA
+2467 
-2474 IPDCIT
+2474 
-2480 DIDGSAFAYCRGIA
+2480 
-2494 SITIPEG
+2494 
-2501 INTISGFWA
+2501 
-2510 CNIYVIDNRS
+2510 
-2520 DLNLSI
+2520 
-2526 GSEDYGY
+2526 
-2533 IAQNAKAIINRDG
+2533 
-2546 TVTYAKEEGI
+2546 
-2556 EYLLTDDKFLFM
+2556 
-2568 IEDGKYKLI
+2568 
-2577 AYAGNE
+2577 
-2583 STVTLPLTVNGN
+2583 
-2595 EYEIYKMRGV
+2595 
-2605 TDVVIPYGMKKVDD
+2605 
-2619 YAFSSS
+2619 
-2625 ALESIVIPKSV
+2625 
-2636 IYIGSKS
+2636 
-2643 FSNCESLT
+2643 
-2651 SIEIPDTVLDMGYG
+2651 
-2665 VFEGCKNLS
+2665 
-2674 SVVLPSSVR
+2674 
-2683 VISYNFFYGCRSLTE
+2683 
-2698 IIIPDG
+2698 
-2704 ITEIGYGAFSDCTNL
+2704 
-2719 TSITMTDSIA
+2719 
-2729 AIGKYAFY
+2729 AFY
-2737 NTAYYNNQDNWDD
+2737 NTAYYNNQDNWDN
-2750 GALYIGKHLIKV
+2750 GILYIGKHLIKV
-2762 QKDATRFISRDDML
+2762 GNDVERLVPRADTISIADDAIQA
-2776 CVAQDAFEGCHK
+2776 CYK
-2788 LKYVEIGGN
+2788 LRHAEIGGR
-2797 RYDMLNGN
+2797 RYNILSSNE
-2805 VVTNLETLVI
+2805 VTNLETLVI
-2815 TDLPSV
+2815 TDLPSD
-2821 FGIHS
+2821 FTMCNYLGD
-2826 YFWDIPLTLKTI
+2826 YRFIPLTLKTI

-2892 VKFSSDGEVIADDVY
+2892 VKFSSDGEVIADGAY
-2907 LSNQVIRPPYIADV
+2907 LSGQVISPPYIADV

-2970 DKNGDVLYN
+2970 DKNGDVLYT

-3011 SATADMKIASS
+3011 TATADMKIASS
-3022 WSHIGGGHDYVITVI
+3022 WSHIGGGHDYIITVI
-3037 LPSCTTKGYTKH
+3037 LPTCTAKGYTKH

-3062 TEETGHSFGDWIIS
+3062 TDETGHSFGDWIIS

-3090 CHCGYMETDVA
+3090 CHCGYTETDIA

-3112 EIKAT
+3112 EVKAT
-3117 CKNGGYITY
+3117 CRSGGYITY

-3212 VDAEHS
+3212 VDSQYAHIEV
-3218 YLEIRKC
+3218 RKC
-3225 GKCEKIIEARN
+3225 VKCDKIIESRN
-3236 ICTHNYG
+3236 ECRHNYVGSSWEAFGNSKIALSCRDCG
-3243 EGYAYNN
+3243 ELDIEDSLDAGKMTHTCTVNNNLTLNYYYDGAELLKEFDSFYLRVEKTCYNTDGSTYIRTTILYGDDNGGRYKFRYNDILSYEVGDEIRATLVAVKNGVQTERKADIYNIKTYAYNN
-3250 ESHWHECSV
+3250 LAKENVAAKSKTLLANMLNYCAQSQIYFNYRTDALANAELTDEQRALYVIDSCEATVSNKGVKTTLDGATASV
-3259 CGDAVDMA
+3259 
-3267 AHELDFEWVYDQN
+3267 
-3280 THWHE
+3280 
-3285 CGICGARK
+3285 IS
-3293 DERTHAFDN
+3293 RTLVLT
-3302 SCDTTCDLCGYVR
+3302 S
-3315 SITHNYEQKHDENS
+3315 SI
-3329 HWDECTVC
+3329 
-3337 GDRQNI
+3337 
-3343 ATHVFEQVYDIDNH
+3343 
-3357 WDECTVCH
+3357 
-3365 EQKNKV
+3365 
-3371 MHTYELKYDDSM
+3371 ELKFYMNLRNYKNSDNIYDLSGISVRIEYTDMEGKLVNTVIDSSEFG
-3383 HWYECAIC
+3383 YDASNDRYSARFAKLRATELRS
-3391 HGVVLGESH
+3391 VVEITILKDG
-3400 DFEYEWKYDETNHW
+3400 
-3414 LECSVCHDKKDI
+3414 KDI
-3426 TSHVFDN
+3426 SNTETYSVESFAHSQLTS
-3433 ACDTTCDACGYMRSI
+3433 A
-3448 THDYDQKYDENSH
+3448 
-3461 WDECRVCGNK
+3461 
-3471 QNVTAHIFDN
+3471 
-3481 ACDTTCD
+3481 
-3488 ACGYTRSITHSYEQ
+3488 
-3502 KYDELNH
+3502 
-3509 WDECK
+3509 
-3514 VCGDKQNITTHIF
+3514 
-3527 DNACD
+3527 
-3532 TTCDTCGYIRSI
+3532 
-3544 THDYDQKYDEN
+3544 
-3555 SHWDECMVCGD
+3555 
-3566 KQNITAHIFDNACDT
+3566 
-3581 TCNTCG
+3581 
-3587 YTRSITHNYE
+3587 
-3597 KKHDETNHWDECTV
+3597 
-3611 CGDRQNVT
+3611 
-3619 AHIFDTACDTTC
+3619 
-3631 DTCGYTRAIT
+3631 
-3641 HNYEQ
+3641 
-3646 KHDETNHW
+3646 
-3654 DECTVCGDKQNVTAH
+3654 
-3669 TFEQKHDSTNHWLE
+3669 STKE
-3683 CLCGEKKDIAAHTFA
+3683 
-3698 QVHDENGHWSECSV
+3698 
-3712 CHETNGDKTA
+3712 
-3722 HTNTKNKH
+3722 NTKELLKRMM
-3730 ICDTCGR
+3730 IY
-3737 KLSDHDGGTA
+3737 SDCA
-3747 TCSEKATCTICGEKY
+3747 VKY
-3762 GDFAGHSFGEWKT
+3762 FE
-3775 DAEGKRTKVC
+3775 
-3785 SACGKVANF
+3785 
-3794 MYGDLNYD
+3794 
-3802 GKVNAIDLTILRR
+3802 
-3815 YLARYNSEIDISVA
+3815 
-3829 DFNGDGKVNTLDLML
+3829 
-3844 LRRFLVGY
+3844 
-3852 DSVLGK
+3852 

>member
-15 VAALLCIAVAVGI
+15 IAALLCIAVAVGI
-28 VFIREARLSGE
+28 VLIREARLSGE
-39 QNELLSELDSRA
+39 QSELLSELDSRA

-61 RATSKTK
+61 RATSKAK

-121 SISDIDEIS
+121 NISDIDEIS
-130 EKYVRPTTSP
+130 EKYVRPTTTP

-336 LEADG
+336 LEADS
-341 WNLAYY
+341 WNLASY

-353 TKLVAPGTVYTAAAG
+353 TNLVAPGTVYTAAAG

-549 VSSIGEFAFKGET
+549 VSSIGEFAFEGET

-601 SAFLDATRLGTLA
+601 SAFSNAVRLGTLA
-614 IPADSNLISIGDNAF
+614 IPADSNLISIGDEAF
-629 KNCAKLRRV
+629 ANCTKLRRV

-645 SVNGSAFFGTT
+645 NVNGSAFFGTT
-656 SNMEINVAPKN
+656 SNMEINVASKN
-667 KHFVSVDGVLFN
+667 KHFVSIDGVLFN

-722 VTEIGGSAFAA
+722 VTEIGDSAFAA

-789 GIESIGEAAFKFAG
+789 GIESIGGAAFKFAG
-803 LRKLIFEN
+803 LGKLIFEN
-811 NSRLKVIVGMA
+811 NSRLKVIAGAA
-822 FYGCPLTSVDFPDSL
+822 FYKCPLTSVDFPDSL
-837 MNIGSCAFFKC
+837 MNIGDSAFSECF

-859 SLQSIGAEAFRYAPL
+859 SLQIIGAEAFRYAPL

-898 SVTIPASLESLG
+898 SVTVPASLESLG

-929 KIYADIDGVVYTN
+929 KIYADIDGVVYTK
-942 DGKTAVAYPAGNPA
+942 DGKVVIAYPAGNPA
-956 ENYTVLDWTQKIG
+956 ENYTVLDGTQKIG
-969 VAAFYGSWN
+969 IAAFYGSWN
-978 LRGVAVPAGVDEF
+978 LRGVTVPAGVDEF

-1028 SLPDSVMNIG
+1028 SLPDSVINIG

-1123 IFENGSALTSIQAH
+1123 TFENGSALTSIQAH

-1280 IGEIS
+1280 IGEIT

-1344 LTFMGS
+1344 LTFTGS

-1366 ASVTLP
+1366 TSVTLP

-1390 VAFAAGT
+1390 VVFAAGT

-1493 TALGGLLYSEDERK
+1493 TALGGLLYSKDERK

-1559 AKNLREITVPATVVA
+1559 AKNLREVTVPATVVA

-1591 EEGSRLAGIYEGA
+1591 EEGGRLAGIYEGA

-1755 GNARTCGYW
+1755 GLLELTCGTPA
-1764 NGGYAKVAETKIE
+1764 NIGSSKPTGYYKMEKTNIE
-1777 NITLPDGTTEIG
+1777 NITLPEGITSIGQWAFYKCVNLKSVTIPDSVTNINSWAFYNCSSLESLTIPDSVKGIG
-1789 NSAFSGCGSLMSI
+1789 NETFYNCKSLTSI
-1802 VIPDGVTSIGRS
+1802 KIPEGVTSIGNYTFHYCTGLTSITIPSSVTSIEKYAFWGCNNLFVIRNNS
-1814 AFSGC
+1814 DLKFDMGSDSYGYIAKNAMMIYNSDGSIICKESKDGVPYYITSDGFAFGVENGEYILIKYIGNNETITLPLAANGKDYTVKMESTGKAKNVIIPNEMTKIDDSAFKNCTGLASITIPDSVTSICKSAFYNCSSLMNINVSENNQNYSSINGILYDKMKTNIIHVPRAVLGDIAIPSGVTSIEKEAFSGC
-1819 SNLTNITIPDSV
+1819 TNLTSVTISDSVTSIGKSAFEGCNGLTSITIPDSV

-1836 RAFYNCSSL
+1836 RAFYYCNSLTSITIPNGVTSIEPSTFYYCSSL
-1845 ASITIPDSVT
+1845 ASIAIPNGVTSIGYDAFSYCDSLTSITIPNSVTSMGYNVFNGTKLYVINNNSDIEVTFNDKNYGLISNYTQLIVDKNGNKTYRAGTTDFELIDTADGFRFVKVNGKYRLIAYIGKEETATLPLDINGYEYEIYCGIGGLRNVIIPDGVTSINDHAFQNCWSLESITIPDSVT
-1855 SIGEYAFSY
+1855 SIGYSAFNGCIRLKNVTIPGS
-1864 SNSLISITMG
+1864 
-1874 NRVTSIGSHAFW
+1874 VTSMGGMTFYGCSSLASVTIQEGVASIASHAF
-1886 YCTSLES
+1886 TR
-1893 IEVPSGVTSIGDYAF
+1893 
-1908 GSCSNLTSITMPD
+1908 CSSLTSIT
-1921 RITSIEDGTFN
+1921 
-1932 SCCRLRVITIP
+1932 IP
-1943 SSISSI
+1943 
-1949 GNGAFSDCGSLYVIH
+1949 
-1964 NNSDLKFDIGSDSH
+1964 
-1978 GNIAKCAIMIY
+1978 
-1989 NKDGSVLYRESE
+1989 GSVKVIEYEAF
-2001 DGVPYY
+2001 DGCWR
-2007 ITNDGFVFKVDSGNY
+2007 
-2022 ILTSYIGNEETVTLP
+2022 LTS
-2037 LNVNGNAYSIYH
+2037 
-2049 MRGIKN
+2049 
-2055 VIIPEGITSISA
+2055 
-2067 SAFESCS
+2067 
-2074 SLKSIKLP
+2074 
-2082 DSLISIGKNAF
+2082 
-2093 DTCTNLKSIT
+2093 
-2103 IPKGVRDIDKKA
+2103 
-2115 LDRNSLEELK
+2115 
-2125 VDEENPKYHSINNCI
+2125 
-2140 IETDSKTLV
+2140 
-2149 FGCKNSIIP
+2149 
-2158 SDGSVT
+2158 
-2164 EIGDYAFFGC
+2164 
-2174 EGLKS
+2174 
-2179 ISIPDSVRTIGDD
+2179 
-2192 AFYCYGL
+2192 
-2199 SEITIGNGVTY
+2199 
-2210 IGAWAFTGC
+2210 
-2219 SFTSIKLPEKLETI
+2219 
-2233 GDNAFIFCRN
+2233 
-2243 LVEINI
+2243 
-2249 PDSVVSIGGGA
+2249 
-2260 LKGCDNLKKISVNS
+2260 
-2274 NERFEFSEGIFWNK
+2274 
-2288 TNGIIICVIK
+2288 
-2298 DITVANI
+2298 
-2305 PYGVVSISSQAFADC
+2305 
-2320 KNLVSVSIPNSVM
+2320 VM
-2333 YIEDAAFSGCEAL
+2333 
-2346 EKVDMQY
+2346 MQY
-2353 GVTRIGNSAFS
+2353 GVTEIGQSAF
-2364 HCNSLKSIVLPD
+2364 N
-2376 SVEYISDYAFQHCG
+2376 
-2390 NLKSITIP
+2390 
-2398 KSVAGIGVQVVE
+2398 
-2410 GTDLEE
+2410 
-2416 IIVDKDNPK
+2416 
-2425 YHSAGNCLIEK
+2425 
-2436 QSKTLIFGCK
+2436 
-2446 NSIIPDDGT
+2446 
-2455 VTSIWR
+2455 
-2461 EAFSHC
+2461 
-2467 EGLVNVA
+2467 
-2474 IPDCIT
+2474 DC
-2480 DIDGSAFAYCRGIA
+2480 S
-2494 SITIPEG
+2494 
-2501 INTISGFWA
+2501 
-2510 CNIYVIDNRS
+2510 
-2520 DLNLSI
+2520 
-2526 GSEDYGY
+2526 
-2533 IAQNAKAIINRDG
+2533 
-2546 TVTYAKEEGI
+2546 
-2556 EYLLTDDKFLFM
+2556 
-2568 IEDGKYKLI
+2568 
-2577 AYAGNE
+2577 
-2583 STVTLPLTVNGN
+2583 
-2595 EYEIYKMRGV
+2595 
-2605 TDVVIPYGMKKVDD
+2605 
-2619 YAFSSS
+2619 
-2625 ALESIVIPKSV
+2625 
-2636 IYIGSKS
+2636 
-2643 FSNCESLT
+2643 SLT
-2651 SIEIPDTVLDMGYG
+2651 SVTIPNSVTKISGGAFDGCSSLASVTIPDSAT
-2665 VFEGCKNLS
+2665 FLS
-2674 SVVLPSSVR
+2674 
-2683 VISYNFFYGCRSLTE
+2683 G
-2698 IIIPDG
+2698 
-2704 ITEIGYGAFSDCTNL
+2704 FSGCTNL
-2719 TSITMTDSIA
+2719 TSIIIPDSVTS
-2729 AIGKYAFY
+2729 IGGGAFMNCTGLTSIIIPDSVTSIGNLAFY
-2737 NTAYYNNQDNWDD
+2737 NTEYFNNLDNWDN
-2750 GALYIGKHLIKV
+2750 GILYIGKHLIKV
-2762 QKDATRFISRDDML
+2762 GNDVERLVPRADTISIAGDAIQA
-2776 CVAQDAFEGCHK
+2776 CYK
-2788 LKYVEIGGN
+2788 LRHAEIGGR
-2797 RYDMLNGN
+2797 RYNILSSSE
-2805 VVTNLETLVI
+2805 VTNLETLVI
-2815 TDLPSV
+2815 TDLPSD
-2821 FGIHS
+2821 FTMCNYLGD
-2826 YFWDIPLTLKTI
+2826 YRFIPLTLKTV

-2870 WDHDCPGWNNG
+2870 WDHGCPGWNNG

-2892 VKFSSDGEVIADDVY
+2892 VKFSSDGEVIADGAY
-2907 LSNQVIRPPYIADV
+2907 RSGQVIRPPYIADV

-2935 DGDGQADSLPA
+2935 DGDGQADSLPT

-2970 DKNGDVLYN
+2970 NKNGDVLYT

-2986 IIPEPTAPVAA
+2986 TVPEPTAPVAA

-3037 LPSCTTKGYTKH
+3037 LPTCTAKGYTKH

-3090 CHCGYMETDVA
+3090 CHCGYTETDVA

-3212 VDAEHS
+3212 VDSQYAHMEV
-3218 YLEIRKC
+3218 RKC
-3225 GKCEKIIEARN
+3225 VKCDKIIESRN
-3236 ICTHNYG
+3236 ECRHNYVGSSWEAFGNSKIALSCRDCG
-3243 EGYAYNN
+3243 ELDIEDSLDAGKMTHTCTVNNNLTLNYYYDGAELLKEFDSFYLRVEKTCYNTDGSTYIRTTILYGDDNGDGSYKFRYNDILSYEVGDEIKATLVAVKNGVETERKADIYNIKTYAYNN
-3250 ESHWHECSV
+3250 LAKENVAAKSKTLLANMLNYCAQSQIYFNYRTDALVNAELTDEQRALYVIDSCEATVSNKGVKTTLDGATASV
-3259 CGDAVDMA
+3259 
-3267 AHELDFEWVYDQN
+3267 
-3280 THWHE
+3280 
-3285 CGICGARK
+3285 IS
-3293 DERTHAFDN
+3293 RTLVLT
-3302 SCDTTCDLCGYVR
+3302 S
-3315 SITHNYEQKHDENS
+3315 SI
-3329 HWDECTVC
+3329 
-3337 GDRQNI
+3337 
-3343 ATHVFEQVYDIDNH
+3343 
-3357 WDECTVCH
+3357 
-3365 EQKNKV
+3365 
-3371 MHTYELKYDDSM
+3371 ELKFYMNLRNYKNSDNIYDLSGISVKIEYTDMEGKLVNTVIDSSEFGYSM
-3383 HWYECAIC
+3383 SSDDHSVRFAKLRATELRSVVEITILKDGKAISNTETYS
-3391 HGVVLGESH
+3391 VESFAH
-3400 DFEYEWKYDETNHW
+3400 SQ
-3414 LECSVCHDKKDI
+3414 L
-3426 TSHVFDN
+3426 TSSS
-3433 ACDTTCDACGYMRSI
+3433 A
-3448 THDYDQKYDENSH
+3448 KE
-3461 WDECRVCGNK
+3461 
-3471 QNVTAHIFDN
+3471 
-3481 ACDTTCD
+3481 
-3488 ACGYTRSITHSYEQ
+3488 
-3502 KYDELNH
+3502 
-3509 WDECK
+3509 
-3514 VCGDKQNITTHIF
+3514 
-3527 DNACD
+3527 
-3532 TTCDTCGYIRSI
+3532 
-3544 THDYDQKYDEN
+3544 
-3555 SHWDECMVCGD
+3555 
-3566 KQNITAHIFDNACDT
+3566 
-3581 TCNTCG
+3581 
-3587 YTRSITHNYE
+3587 
-3597 KKHDETNHWDECTV
+3597 
-3611 CGDRQNVT
+3611 
-3619 AHIFDTACDTTC
+3619 
-3631 DTCGYTRAIT
+3631 
-3641 HNYEQ
+3641 
-3646 KHDETNHW
+3646 
-3654 DECTVCGDKQNVTAH
+3654 
-3669 TFEQKHDSTNHWLE
+3669 
-3683 CLCGEKKDIAAHTFA
+3683 
-3698 QVHDENGHWSECSV
+3698 
-3712 CHETNGDKTA
+3712 
-3722 HTNTKNKH
+3722 NTKELLKRMM
-3730 ICDTCGR
+3730 IY
-3737 KLSDHDGGTA
+3737 SDCA
-3747 TCSEKATCTICGEKY
+3747 VKY
-3762 GDFAGHSFGEWKT
+3762 FS
-3775 DAEGKRTKVC
+3775 
-3785 SACGKVANF
+3785 
-3794 MYGDLNYD
+3794 
-3802 GKVNAIDLTILRR
+3802 
-3815 YLARYNSEIDISVA
+3815 
-3829 DFNGDGKVNTLDLML
+3829 
-3844 LRRFLVGY
+3844 
-3852 DSVLGK
+3852 

>member
-15 VAALLCIAVAVGI
+15 IAALLCIAVAVGI

-61 RATSKTK
+61 RATSKAK

-130 EKYVRPTTSP
+130 EKYVRPTTTP
-140 NYSISDDG
+140 NYSISDNG

-247 PQVNIIVIKAECDAD
+247 PQVNIIVIKAECDAN

-288 SFGGGGDFSAPV
+288 SFGGGTDFSAPV

-341 WNLAYY
+341 WNLASY

-353 TKLVAPGTVYTAAAG
+353 TNLVAPGTVYTAAAG
-368 GGYRTMNGTSFS
+368 GGYRTMNGTSFA

-549 VSSIGEFAFKGET
+549 VSSIGEFAFEGET

-577 TGAFAGCTNLYKID
+577 AGAFAGCTNLYKID

-601 SAFLDATRLGTLA
+601 SAFSNAVRLGTLA
-614 IPADSNLISIGDNAF
+614 IPADSNLISIGDEAF
-629 KNCAKLRRV
+629 KNCTKLRRV

-667 KHFVSVDGVLFN
+667 KHFVSIDGVLFN

-789 GIESIGEAAFKFAG
+789 GIESIGGAAFKFAG
-803 LRKLIFEN
+803 LGKLIFEN
-811 NSRLKVIVGMA
+811 NSKLIVISYAA
-822 FYGCPLTSVDFPDSL
+822 FYGCPLTSVNFPDSL
-837 MNIGSCAFFKC
+837 MNIGDSAFSECF

-859 SLQSIGAEAFRYAPL
+859 SLQIIGAEAFRYAPL

-898 SVTIPASLESLG
+898 SATIPASLESLG

-956 ENYTVLDWTQKIG
+956 ENYTVLDGTQKIG
-969 VAAFYGSWN
+969 IAAFYGSWN
-978 LRGVAVPAGVDEF
+978 LRGVTVPAGVDEF

-997 DCEGIY
+997 DCEKVC

-1017 SMAKNYSLSSV
+1017 SMAKNYSLNSV
-1028 SLPDSVMNIG
+1028 SLPDSVINIG

-1280 IGEIS
+1280 IGEIT

-1366 ASVTLP
+1366 TSVTLP

-1390 VAFAAGT
+1390 VVFAAGT

-1410 KLAEVTIPDSVT
+1410 KLSEVTIPDSVT

-1493 TALGGLLYSEDERK
+1493 TALGGLLYSKDERK

-1559 AKNLREITVPATVVA
+1559 AKNLREVTVPATVVA

-1649 SYAFAYSGICGDFA
+1649 SYAFGYSGICGDFA

-1673 YAFRGTKITS
+1673 HAFRGTKITS

-1755 GNARTCGYW
+1755 GNEKTCKGVYW
-1764 NGGYAKVAETKIE
+1764 NGGYKKVAETKIE
-1777 NITLPDGTTEIG
+1777 NITLPEGITEIG
-1789 NSAFSGCGSLMSI
+1789 ELAFSGCGSLISIEIPDSVTSIGFNAFQSCSGLTSITIPDSVTNIGAWAFSSCSSLMSI
-1802 VIPDGVTSIGRS
+1802 TIPDGVTSIGDW
-1814 AFSGC
+1814 AFSSC
-1819 SNLTNITIPDSV
+1819 SSLTNITIPNSVTSIGEGAFSDCSSLSSITIPSSVTSIEKYAFEGCNNLFVIRNNSDLKFDMGSDSYGYIAKNAMMICNKDGSIVYKESKEGVPYYITSDSFAFRIENGEYILIKYIGNEETITLPLCANGNSYMMKIESLGNAKNVIVPNGITKINDNAFWNCRDLTSITISNGVTSIGNAAFYYCTSLTNVAISNSVTSIDDSAFMGCSSLENIVIPESITDIGGQVFYYCSSLARVTIPNSVTSIGGWAFARCTSLTSIAIPDSVTSIDWYAFYGCSSLTNITIPRGVIRIGTSAFSHCESLKEIVVSAGNTHYKSAGNCIIDKNGTLVAGCGKSVIPDDGSVTSICNGAFSSGTSFSNIMIPDSV

-1836 RAFYNCSSL
+1836 RAFDDCTSL
-1845 ASITIPDSVT
+1845 ASISVSENNLNYSSVDGILYDKAKTKIIQTPQAISGDVTIPDGVTSIDEWAFRDCTNLTSITIPDSVT
-1855 SIGEYAFSY
+1855 SIGYGAFYGCS
-1864 SNSLISITMG
+1864 SLTSIIIPDS
-1874 NRVTSIGSHAFW
+1874 VTSIGYSAFSR
-1886 YCTSLES
+1886 CTSLTS
-1893 IEVPSGVTSIGDYAF
+1893 ITIPNGVTSIGEWAFGGCTGLTNITIPDSVTNISDEAFSDCTSLTSITIPDSVTSIGNFAFSSCSGLKSIMIPDGVTNIGGSAFSGCSGLTSITIPDSVTSIGYGTFEGCSSLVSVTIPNGVTSIGDWAFANCSSLTSITIPNSVTSIGDYAF
-1908 GSCSNLTSITMPD
+1908 S
-1921 RITSIEDGTFN
+1921 GT
-1932 SCCRLRVITIP
+1932 RLYII
-1943 SSISSI
+1943 
-1949 GNGAFSDCGSLYVIH
+1949 N
-1964 NNSDLKFDIGSDSH
+1964 NNSDIEITFDDESH
-1978 GNIAKCAIMIY
+1978 GFVSDYTQLIIDKNG
-1989 NKDGSVLYRESE
+1989 NKTYRAGTTDFELIDTS
-2001 DGVPYY
+2001 
-2007 ITNDGFVFKVDSGNY
+2007 DGFRFAKINGEY
-2022 ILTSYIGNEETVTLP
+2022 RLIAYIGREETVTLP
-2037 LNVNGNAYSIYH
+2037 LDINGYEYKIYQ
-2049 MRGIKN
+2049 MKGARN
-2055 VIIPEGITSISA
+2055 VIIPDGMTSISEQ
-2067 SAFESCS
+2067 AFSGCS
-2074 SLKSIKLP
+2074 NLTSIK
-2082 DSLISIGKNAF
+2082 
-2093 DTCTNLKSIT
+2093 
-2103 IPKGVRDIDKKA
+2103 
-2115 LDRNSLEELK
+2115 
-2125 VDEENPKYHSINNCI
+2125 
-2140 IETDSKTLV
+2140 
-2149 FGCKNSIIP
+2149 
-2158 SDGSVT
+2158 
-2164 EIGDYAFFGC
+2164 
-2174 EGLKS
+2174 
-2179 ISIPDSVRTIGDD
+2179 IPDSV
-2192 AFYCYGL
+2192 
-2199 SEITIGNGVTY
+2199 
-2210 IGAWAFTGC
+2210 
-2219 SFTSIKLPEKLETI
+2219 TSI
-2233 GDNAFIFCRN
+2233 G
-2243 LVEINI
+2243 
-2249 PDSVVSIGGGA
+2249 
-2260 LKGCDNLKKISVNS
+2260 
-2274 NERFEFSEGIFWNK
+2274 
-2288 TNGIIICVIK
+2288 
-2298 DITVANI
+2298 
-2305 PYGVVSISSQAFADC
+2305 
-2320 KNLVSVSIPNSVM
+2320 M
-2333 YIEDAAFSGCEAL
+2333 
-2346 EKVDMQY
+2346 
-2353 GVTRIGNSAFS
+2353 SAFS
-2364 HCNSLKSIVLPD
+2364 
-2376 SVEYISDYAFQHCG
+2376 
-2390 NLKSITIP
+2390 
-2398 KSVAGIGVQVVE
+2398 
-2410 GTDLEE
+2410 
-2416 IIVDKDNPK
+2416 
-2425 YHSAGNCLIEK
+2425 
-2436 QSKTLIFGCK
+2436 
-2446 NSIIPDDGT
+2446 
-2455 VTSIWR
+2455 
-2461 EAFSHC
+2461 
-2467 EGLVNVA
+2467 
-2474 IPDCIT
+2474 
-2480 DIDGSAFAYCRGIA
+2480 
-2494 SITIPEG
+2494 
-2501 INTISGFWA
+2501 
-2510 CNIYVIDNRS
+2510 
-2520 DLNLSI
+2520 
-2526 GSEDYGY
+2526 
-2533 IAQNAKAIINRDG
+2533 
-2546 TVTYAKEEGI
+2546 
-2556 EYLLTDDKFLFM
+2556 
-2568 IEDGKYKLI
+2568 
-2577 AYAGNE
+2577 
-2583 STVTLPLTVNGN
+2583 
-2595 EYEIYKMRGV
+2595 
-2605 TDVVIPYGMKKVDD
+2605 
-2619 YAFSSS
+2619 
-2625 ALESIVIPKSV
+2625 
-2636 IYIGSKS
+2636 
-2643 FSNCESLT
+2643 
-2651 SIEIPDTVLDMGYG
+2651 
-2665 VFEGCKNLS
+2665 
-2674 SVVLPSSVR
+2674 
-2683 VISYNFFYGCRSLTE
+2683 GCRSLTNITIPE
-2698 IIIPDG
+2698 SVTSIASHAFLGCSSLTSITIPDSVTNINGYAFSGCSSLTSIIIPDSV
-2704 ITEIGYGAFSDCTNL
+2704 TSIGGDAFMNCTGL
-2719 TSITMTDSIA
+2719 TSIIIPDSVTS
-2729 AIGKYAFY
+2729 IGGDTFDK
-2737 NTAYYNNQDNWDD
+2737 TAYYNNLDNWDD
-2750 GALYIGKHLIKV
+2750 GALYIGKILIKV
-2762 QKDATRFISRDDML
+2762 DKDVERF
-2776 CVAQDAFEGCHK
+2776 VARKDTICIANEGFIECYK
-2788 LKYVEIGGN
+2788 LRYAELSGGYN
-2797 RYDMLNGN
+2797 RIFGKDC
-2805 VVTNLETLVI
+2805 TSNLETLVI
-2815 TDLPSV
+2815 TDLPNNFDICYY
-2821 FGIHS
+2821 FGG
-2826 YFWDIPLTLKTI
+2826 YVDIPLTLKTV

-2850 LFDNITGVTIYVE
+2850 LFDYITGVTIYVE
-2863 DAKIDCP
+2863 DAKIDCQ
-2870 WDHDCPGWNNG
+2870 WDHDYPGWNNG

-2907 LSNQVIRPPYIADV
+2907 LANQVIRPPYIADV

-2946 TVLGEVEANAVY
+2946 TVLGEAEATAVY

-2970 DKNGDVLYN
+2970 DKNGDVLYT

-2986 IIPEPTAPVAA
+2986 TVPEPTAPVAA

-3037 LPSCTTKGYTKH
+3037 LPTCTAKGYTKH

-3090 CHCGYMETDVA
+3090 CHCGYTETDVA

-3267 AHELDFEWVYDQN
+3267 AHEVDFEWAGDKN
-3280 THWHE
+3280 AHWH
-3285 CGICGARK
+3285 
-3293 DERTHAFDN
+3293 
-3302 SCDTTCDLCGYVR
+3302 
-3315 SITHNYEQKHDENS
+3315 
-3329 HWDECTVC
+3329 
-3337 GDRQNI
+3337 
-3343 ATHVFEQVYDIDNH
+3343 
-3357 WDECTVCH
+3357 
-3365 EQKNKV
+3365 
-3371 MHTYELKYDDSM
+3371 
-3383 HWYECAIC
+3383 
-3391 HGVVLGESH
+3391 
-3400 DFEYEWKYDETNHW
+3400 
-3414 LECSVCHDKKDI
+3414 
-3426 TSHVFDN
+3426 
-3433 ACDTTCDACGYMRSI
+3433 
-3448 THDYDQKYDENSH
+3448 
-3461 WDECRVCGNK
+3461 
-3471 QNVTAHIFDN
+3471 
-3481 ACDTTCD
+3481 
-3488 ACGYTRSITHSYEQ
+3488 
-3502 KYDELNH
+3502 
-3509 WDECK
+3509 
-3514 VCGDKQNITTHIF
+3514 
-3527 DNACD
+3527 
-3532 TTCDTCGYIRSI
+3532 
-3544 THDYDQKYDEN
+3544 
-3555 SHWDECMVCGD
+3555 
-3566 KQNITAHIFDNACDT
+3566 
-3581 TCNTCG
+3581 
-3587 YTRSITHNYE
+3587 
-3597 KKHDETNHWDECTV
+3597 
-3611 CGDRQNVT
+3611 
-3619 AHIFDTACDTTC
+3619 
-3631 DTCGYTRAIT
+3631 
-3641 HNYEQ
+3641 
-3646 KHDETNHW
+3646 
-3654 DECTVCGDKQNVTAH
+3654 ECTVCGDKQNV
-3669 TFEQKHDSTNHWLE
+3669 
-3683 CLCGEKKDIAAHTFA
+3683 
-3698 QVHDENGHWSECSV
+3698 
-3712 CHETNGDKTA
+3712 KT

-3737 KLSDHDGGTA
+3737 KLSDHEGGTA
-3747 TCSEKATCTICGEKY
+3747 TCSEKAICTICGEKY
-3762 GDFAGHSFGEWKT
+3762 GDFAEHSFSEWKT
-3775 DAEGKRTKVC
+3775 NAEGKRTKVC

-3815 YLARYNSEIDISVA
+3815 YLARYSDKIDIAVA